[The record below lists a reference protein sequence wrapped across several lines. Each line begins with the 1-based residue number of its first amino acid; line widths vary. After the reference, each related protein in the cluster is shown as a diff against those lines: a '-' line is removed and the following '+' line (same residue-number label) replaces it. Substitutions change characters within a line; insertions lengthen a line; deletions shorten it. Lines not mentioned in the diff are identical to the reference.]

1 MKKFS
6 IELLNGNLPDYLK
19 TYVAEVEPK
28 HVELTMNA
36 TITIN
41 SIPLIQDD
49 GTPEITLFI
58 PGDFN
63 WMLDVIEKGDETLC
77 LTDFGS
83 VIYFRIKGDFYS
95 ITLSGKLRKG
105 QVPIKDVL
113 VPRKEVER
121 EVLGAI
127 NKFIKMAREN
137 NPKVLEA
144 LNLKQLATR
153 AESLAARINKKNRHD
168 VQNQ

>member
-1 MKKFS
+1 MKKFG

-19 TYVAEVEPK
+19 TYVAEKEQK
-28 HVELTMNA
+28 YIELTIDA

-41 SIPLIQDD
+41 DIPIIQDD

-63 WMLDVIEKGDETLC
+63 RMLDVIEKGDERLC

-83 VIYFRIKGDFYS
+83 VIYFRKKNDFYS

-113 VPRKEVER
+113 VPRKGVER
-121 EVLGAI
+121 EILGVI
-127 NKFIKMAREN
+127 NKFIEIIKEN
-137 NPKVLEA
+137 NPKLLEA

-153 AESLAARINKKNRHD
+153 AESLAVRGDKE
-168 VQNQ
+168 